1 MKSIAQFLSDA
12 KTFYLATAD
21 GDQPHVRPFGAVAE
35 YDGKTYI
42 CTNNQKNVFAQL
54 LKNPKV
60 EISGMVGDKWIR
72 LVGKVAVDPRP
83 EAREAMFEANPSLRN
98 MYKCDD
104 GLCEV
109 LYFTEATASIHSF
122 TADPVEFTI

>member
-1 MKSIAQFLSDA
+1 M
-12 KTFYLATAD
+12 
-21 GDQPHVRPFGAVAE
+21 
-35 YDGKTYI
+35 
-42 CTNNQKNVFAQL
+42 

-72 LVGKVAVDPRP
+72 LVGEVAVDPRP
-83 EAREAMFEANPSLRN
+83 EAREAMFETNPSLRN

-109 LYFTEATASIHSF
+109 LYFTQATAAIYSF
-122 TADPVEFTI
+122 TADPLEITF